1 MTGPDETPPETTP
14 SSKVAKVV
22 MEPGAG
28 WEPLRHRPDRM
39 ARVQRERVE
48 IRRLLNKKAFRILT
62 ERVKAMHPAD
72 IAHYAE
78 DMAPEELKLVLSLVS
93 DEMAVEIISNIEDV
107 DQQLAIAKALGR
119 ERLAEIL
126 DAMPSDDVVDLLAE
140 FPPEELDRVLDSL
153 EDEDAQDLK
162 ELLGFDDESAGGLM
176 AIELPRFRP
185 TLTVEGCI
193 EKIRQYKDELE
204 SVNYLYVTDESR
216 VLVGV
221 VSLREIIL
229 AAPGTQL
236 GQIMETDVIRVHV
249 EDDQEHVA
257 SLVARY
263 DLLAV
268 PVVDDQGV
276 LKGIVTI
283 DDVIDVLEEEA
294 TEDMFGMAGLHADE
308 AEEESAFKSA
318 ARRVPWLLT
327 TLLGAFLS
335 GFVLNLYSETLNQTV
350 ALAIFIPAIMGLGG
364 NIAVQSSTLV
374 IRGFATGDV
383 EDREV
388 PALLFKEVKV
398 GLLLGL
404 VLGGASGSA
413 GYLWV
418 GNPTLGMVVAIS
430 MIAQFT
436 VSATNGTFFPYLL
449 RRLGVDPALS
459 SGPFVT
465 MVSDLTGL
473 LIYFSLATSMLARL
487 APALV
492 PGASAG

>member
-1 MTGPDETPPETTP
+1 VPRDGLEELVLD
-14 SSKVAKVV
+14 S
-22 MEPGAG
+22 GAG
-28 WEPLRHRPDRM
+28 WAPLRQRPNRQ
-39 ARVQRERVE
+39 ARVQRERIE
-48 IRRLLNKKAFRILT
+48 IRSLLNRKAFRILT
-62 ERVKAMHPAD
+62 ERLSSMHPAD
-72 IAHYAE
+72 IADYAE
-78 DMAPEELKLVLSLVS
+78 DMQPKELKLVLSLIENE
-93 DEMAVEIISNIEDV
+93 DAVEVFAHIEDEDV
-107 DQQLAIAKALGR
+107 QLALAKALGR

-126 DAMPSDDVVDLLAE
+126 EAMPSDDVVDLLAN
-140 FPPEELDRVLDSL
+140 FDPDELDQVLDSL
-153 EDEDAQDLK
+153 DDEDAEDLK
-162 ELLGFDDESAGGLM
+162 ELLSFDDESAGGLM
-176 AIELPRFRP
+176 AIELIHFRP
-185 TLTVEGCI
+185 ELTTTECI
-193 EKIRQYKDELE
+193 ERIRENQEELE
-204 SVNYLYVTDESR
+204 SVNYLYLTNDEN

-229 AAPGTQL
+229 AGPETRL

-249 EDDQEHVA
+249 EDDQEEVA
-257 SLVARY
+257 NLVARY

-268 PVVDDQGV
+268 PVVDDHGV
-276 LKGIVTI
+276 LKGIVTV
-283 DDVIDVLEEEA
+283 DDVMDVLEEEA
-294 TEDMFGMAGLHADE
+294 TEDMFGMAGLSLDE
-308 AEEESAFKSA
+308 AEEESAFNSA

-335 GFVLNLYSETLNQTV
+335 GFLLNWYSNVLHETV

-398 GLLLGL
+398 GLLLGIL
-404 VLGGASGSA
+404 LGTASGAA

-418 GNPTLGMVVAIS
+418 GNPLLGVVVAIS
-430 MIAQFT
+430 MTAQFT

-473 LIYFSLATSMLARL
+473 VIYFSLATYMLHHATL
-487 APALV
+487 IKTFL
-492 PGASAG
+492 G